1 MFGKK
6 KNSINK
12 VVVSSKEELKT
23 AIKRKEPYIEVQG
36 DLAKKMKW
44 MGKLS
49 SVKIAAIIA
58 LLTSLAAVPGGGVL
72 TVSALTAGGVVEA
85 AEANV
90 AIYVISI
97 LGIATIIGIFRGYN
111 VEVETIAVERIKEDK
126 SLVDHKLVAG
136 VSKAVYKDEVDS
148 IILASSDSDFWS
160 VIEDVDA
167 NYLVLLEKTKCG
179 SDFKSLLWNN
189 NIFYC
194 YLDNL

>member
-6 KNSINK
+6 KNNINK

-72 TVSALTAGGVVEA
+72 TCQLPESFLTILKQRNVPLVVLMQLQQL
-85 AEANV
+85 
-90 AIYVISI
+90 ILPLLLTKRYRISH
-97 LGIATIIGIFRGYN
+97 LF
-111 VEVETIAVERIKEDK
+111 
-126 SLVDHKLVAG
+126 L
-136 VSKAVYKDEVDS
+136 
-148 IILASSDSDFWS
+148 
-160 VIEDVDA
+160 
-167 NYLVLLEKTKCG
+167 
-179 SDFKSLLWNN
+179 
-189 NIFYC
+189 
-194 YLDNL
+194 

>member
-6 KNSINK
+6 KNNINK

-72 TVSALTAGGVVEA
+72 TVSALTVSALTAGGVVEA

-111 VEVETIAVERIKEDK
+111 VEVETGKV
-126 SLVDHKLVAG
+126 SLRLKAG
-136 VSKAVYKDEVDS
+136 A
-148 IILASSDSDFWS
+148 
-160 VIEDVDA
+160 
-167 NYLVLLEKTKCG
+167 
-179 SDFKSLLWNN
+179 
-189 NIFYC
+189 
-194 YLDNL
+194 

>member
-23 AIKRKEPYIEVQG
+23 AIKCKEPYIEVQG

-58 LLTSLAAVPGGGVL
+58 L
-72 TVSALTAGGVVEA
+72 TAGGVVDA

-90 AIYVISI
+90 EIYVISI

-111 VEVETIAVERIKEDK
+111 VEVETGKV
-126 SLVDHKLVAG
+126 SLRLKAG
-136 VSKAVYKDEVDS
+136 A
-148 IILASSDSDFWS
+148 
-160 VIEDVDA
+160 
-167 NYLVLLEKTKCG
+167 
-179 SDFKSLLWNN
+179 
-189 NIFYC
+189 
-194 YLDNL
+194 

>member
-6 KNSINK
+6 KNNINK

-85 AEANV
+85 AEVNV
-90 AIYVISI
+90 AIYVIRI

-111 VEVETIAVERIKEDK
+111 VEVETGKV
-126 SLVDHKLVAG
+126 SLRLKAG
-136 VSKAVYKDEVDS
+136 A
-148 IILASSDSDFWS
+148 
-160 VIEDVDA
+160 
-167 NYLVLLEKTKCG
+167 
-179 SDFKSLLWNN
+179 
-189 NIFYC
+189 
-194 YLDNL
+194 

>member
-72 TVSALTAGGVVEA
+72 TALTAGGVVEA
-85 AEANV
+85 AEVNV

-111 VEVETIAVERIKEDK
+111 VEVETGKV
-126 SLVDHKLVAG
+126 SLRLKAG
-136 VSKAVYKDEVDS
+136 A
-148 IILASSDSDFWS
+148 
-160 VIEDVDA
+160 
-167 NYLVLLEKTKCG
+167 
-179 SDFKSLLWNN
+179 
-189 NIFYC
+189 
-194 YLDNL
+194 

>member
-58 LLTSLAAVPGGGVL
+58 LLTSTKMKLHACCHLPLVQTHPHFQSHQTVL
-72 TVSALTAGGVVEA
+72 PL
-85 AEANV
+85 
-90 AIYVISI
+90 
-97 LGIATIIGIFRGYN
+97 
-111 VEVETIAVERIKEDK
+111 
-126 SLVDHKLVAG
+126 
-136 VSKAVYKDEVDS
+136 
-148 IILASSDSDFWS
+148 
-160 VIEDVDA
+160 
-167 NYLVLLEKTKCG
+167 
-179 SDFKSLLWNN
+179 
-189 NIFYC
+189 
-194 YLDNL
+194 

>member
-49 SVKIAAIIA
+49 SVKIAAIA

-111 VEVETIAVERIKEDK
+111 VEVETGKV
-126 SLVDHKLVAG
+126 SLRLKAG
-136 VSKAVYKDEVDS
+136 A
-148 IILASSDSDFWS
+148 
-160 VIEDVDA
+160 
-167 NYLVLLEKTKCG
+167 
-179 SDFKSLLWNN
+179 
-189 NIFYC
+189 
-194 YLDNL
+194 

>member
-1 MFGKK
+1 MRRADGKK

-23 AIKRKEPYIEVQG
+23 AIKRKNPYIEVQG

-49 SVKIAAIIA
+49 SAKIAAIIA
-58 LLTSLAAVPGGGVL
+58 LLTPLAAVPGGGVL
-72 TVSALTAGGVVEA
+72 TVTALTAGGVVEA

-90 AIYVISI
+90 VIYVISI

-189 NIFYC
+189 NI
-194 YLDNL
+194 LINL

>member
-6 KNSINK
+6 KNNINK

-85 AEANV
+85 AEVNV

-136 VSKAVYKDEVDS
+136 VSKAVYKDEVA
-148 IILASSDSDFWS
+148 LRLKAG
-160 VIEDVDA
+160 A
-167 NYLVLLEKTKCG
+167 
-179 SDFKSLLWNN
+179 
-189 NIFYC
+189 
-194 YLDNL
+194 

>member
-58 LLTSLAAVPGGGVL
+58 LLTSLAAVPGGVL

-111 VEVETIAVERIKEDK
+111 VEVETGKV
-126 SLVDHKLVAG
+126 SLRLKAG
-136 VSKAVYKDEVDS
+136 A
-148 IILASSDSDFWS
+148 
-160 VIEDVDA
+160 
-167 NYLVLLEKTKCG
+167 
-179 SDFKSLLWNN
+179 
-189 NIFYC
+189 
-194 YLDNL
+194 

>member
-111 VEVETIAVERIKEDK
+111 VEVETGKIIQEPEYFRNRCPFCYEKLGMKATWKRKIKKVCYCPNCHKKIDERF
-126 SLVDHKLVAG
+126 LV
-136 VSKAVYKDEVDS
+136 Y
-148 IILASSDSDFWS
+148 
-160 VIEDVDA
+160 
-167 NYLVLLEKTKCG
+167 
-179 SDFKSLLWNN
+179 
-189 NIFYC
+189 
-194 YLDNL
+194 

>member
-111 VEVETIAVERIKEDK
+111 VEVETGKV
-126 SLVDHKLVAG
+126 SLRHKAG
-136 VSKAVYKDEVDS
+136 A
-148 IILASSDSDFWS
+148 
-160 VIEDVDA
+160 
-167 NYLVLLEKTKCG
+167 
-179 SDFKSLLWNN
+179 
-189 NIFYC
+189 
-194 YLDNL
+194 

>member
-72 TVSALTAGGVVEA
+72 TVSVEA

-111 VEVETIAVERIKEDK
+111 VEVETGKV
-126 SLVDHKLVAG
+126 SLRLKAG
-136 VSKAVYKDEVDS
+136 A
-148 IILASSDSDFWS
+148 
-160 VIEDVDA
+160 
-167 NYLVLLEKTKCG
+167 
-179 SDFKSLLWNN
+179 
-189 NIFYC
+189 
-194 YLDNL
+194 

>member
-1 MFGKK
+1 MKRIMDFRRELFVIVMEGILDPIKEEEQSAKNIVKIKRDRCNKNILYGRWKIMFGKK
-6 KNSINK
+6 KNNINK

-85 AEANV
+85 AEVNV

-111 VEVETIAVERIKEDK
+111 VEVETGKV
-126 SLVDHKLVAG
+126 SLRLKAG
-136 VSKAVYKDEVDS
+136 A
-148 IILASSDSDFWS
+148 
-160 VIEDVDA
+160 
-167 NYLVLLEKTKCG
+167 
-179 SDFKSLLWNN
+179 
-189 NIFYC
+189 
-194 YLDNL
+194 

>member
-6 KNSINK
+6 KNNINK

-72 TVSALTAGGVVEA
+72 TVRALTVRALTAGGVVEA
-85 AEANV
+85 AEVNV

-111 VEVETIAVERIKEDK
+111 VEVETGKV
-126 SLVDHKLVAG
+126 SLRLKAG
-136 VSKAVYKDEVDS
+136 A
-148 IILASSDSDFWS
+148 
-160 VIEDVDA
+160 
-167 NYLVLLEKTKCG
+167 
-179 SDFKSLLWNN
+179 
-189 NIFYC
+189 
-194 YLDNL
+194 

>member
-6 KNSINK
+6 KNNINK

-97 LGIATIIGIFRGYN
+97 LATIIGIFRGYN
-111 VEVETIAVERIKEDK
+111 VEVETGKV
-126 SLVDHKLVAG
+126 SLRLKAG
-136 VSKAVYKDEVDS
+136 A
-148 IILASSDSDFWS
+148 
-160 VIEDVDA
+160 
-167 NYLVLLEKTKCG
+167 
-179 SDFKSLLWNN
+179 
-189 NIFYC
+189 
-194 YLDNL
+194 

>member
-23 AIKRKEPYIEVQG
+23 AIKRKEPYEVQG

-111 VEVETIAVERIKEDK
+111 VEVETGKV
-126 SLVDHKLVAG
+126 SLRLKAG
-136 VSKAVYKDEVDS
+136 A
-148 IILASSDSDFWS
+148 
-160 VIEDVDA
+160 
-167 NYLVLLEKTKCG
+167 
-179 SDFKSLLWNN
+179 
-189 NIFYC
+189 
-194 YLDNL
+194 

>member
-6 KNSINK
+6 KNNINK

-58 LLTSLAAVPGGGVL
+58 LLTSLAAVPGGG
-72 TVSALTAGGVVEA
+72 ALTAGGVVEA
-85 AEANV
+85 AEVNV

-111 VEVETIAVERIKEDK
+111 VEVETGKV
-126 SLVDHKLVAG
+126 SLRLKAG
-136 VSKAVYKDEVDS
+136 A
-148 IILASSDSDFWS
+148 
-160 VIEDVDA
+160 
-167 NYLVLLEKTKCG
+167 
-179 SDFKSLLWNN
+179 
-189 NIFYC
+189 
-194 YLDNL
+194 

>member
-1 MFGKK
+1 MENYVWKK

-90 AIYVISI
+90 AILCNKYIRNSYHYW
-97 LGIATIIGIFRGYN
+97 IFRGYN
-111 VEVETIAVERIKEDK
+111 VEVET
-126 SLVDHKLVAG
+126 G
-136 VSKAVYKDEVDS
+136 
-148 IILASSDSDFWS
+148 
-160 VIEDVDA
+160 
-167 NYLVLLEKTKCG
+167 KCR
-179 SDFKSLLWNN
+179 
-189 NIFYC
+189 
-194 YLDNL
+194 LDLRQEPNRKGKR

>member
-1 MFGKK
+1 MGK

-72 TVSALTAGGVVEA
+72 TVSALTAGGV

-111 VEVETIAVERIKEDK
+111 VEVETGKV
-126 SLVDHKLVAG
+126 SLRLKAG
-136 VSKAVYKDEVDS
+136 A
-148 IILASSDSDFWS
+148 
-160 VIEDVDA
+160 
-167 NYLVLLEKTKCG
+167 
-179 SDFKSLLWNN
+179 
-189 NIFYC
+189 
-194 YLDNL
+194 

>member
-97 LGIATIIGIFRGYN
+97 LGIATIIGILRGYN
-111 VEVETIAVERIKEDK
+111 VEVETGKV
-126 SLVDHKLVAG
+126 SLRLKAG
-136 VSKAVYKDEVDS
+136 A
-148 IILASSDSDFWS
+148 
-160 VIEDVDA
+160 
-167 NYLVLLEKTKCG
+167 
-179 SDFKSLLWNN
+179 
-189 NIFYC
+189 
-194 YLDNL
+194 

>member
-49 SVKIAAIIA
+49 
-58 LLTSLAAVPGGGVL
+58 
-72 TVSALTAGGVVEA
+72 GVVEA

-111 VEVETIAVERIKEDK
+111 VEVETGKV
-126 SLVDHKLVAG
+126 SLRLKAG
-136 VSKAVYKDEVDS
+136 A
-148 IILASSDSDFWS
+148 
-160 VIEDVDA
+160 
-167 NYLVLLEKTKCG
+167 
-179 SDFKSLLWNN
+179 
-189 NIFYC
+189 
-194 YLDNL
+194 

>member
-1 MFGKK
+1 MKRNMDFRRELFVIVMDGIPDPIKGYEQSAKNIVKIKRDRCNKNILYGRWKIMFGKK

-111 VEVETIAVERIKEDK
+111 VEVETGKV
-126 SLVDHKLVAG
+126 SLRLKAG
-136 VSKAVYKDEVDS
+136 A
-148 IILASSDSDFWS
+148 
-160 VIEDVDA
+160 
-167 NYLVLLEKTKCG
+167 
-179 SDFKSLLWNN
+179 
-189 NIFYC
+189 
-194 YLDNL
+194 